1 MRQLVRTRRTTNLW
15 ALILLLTPTFFF
27 LAVFLLWPIVESFRL
42 STLDWDGIQPEQQ
55 NVGLANWTE
64 LVRDRVFW
72 LAVRNSFLLMFTSIC
87 IQIPVALGLA
97 VLLDRGAKRFRFFKV
112 AFFFPMLMSSVA
124 IAILFRSVY
133 DYNFGL
139 LNGLL
144 SAVGLENLTQ
154 DWLGDP
160 KWAIWSVVL
169 VVSWQFIPFYML
181 LFLAALQGIPQD
193 VREASVLDGTN
204 DWQYSRLIQIPMLRG
219 AIAVAILLIAIGSL
233 KYFDLIWIMTGTGPD
248 QSTTVLATYMYEA
261 AFRSY
266 RVGYGAAISSALFL
280 IVFFAA
286 LLVLRLTRR
295 VREDV

>member
-1 MRQLVRTRRTTNLW
+1 
-15 ALILLLTPTFFF
+15 
-27 LAVFLLWPIVESFRL
+27 
-42 STLDWDGIQPEQQ
+42 
-55 NVGLANWTE
+55 
-64 LVRDRVFW
+64 
-72 LAVRNSFLLMFTSIC
+72 
-87 IQIPVALGLA
+87 
-97 VLLDRGAKRFRFFKV
+97 
-112 AFFFPMLMSSVA
+112 
-124 IAILFRSVY
+124 
-133 DYNFGL
+133 
-139 LNGLL
+139 
-144 SAVGLENLTQ
+144 
-154 DWLGDP
+154 
-160 KWAIWSVVL
+160 
-169 VVSWQFIPFYML
+169 ML